1 MQAAAI
7 LNAAQADLDIADGAI
22 ASMSGGTSQPNLNTL
37 VESLRNTPR
46 EGSLQGE
53 SLDAISEYW
62 REVREFYQ
70 QARPLLQHPLLS
82 FDESARAAIAASFA
96 AVIERERYLD
106 DSSARLVSISLR
118 SRSNEMHSLL
128 TALTSEERAR
138 VGDALVRALDEI
150 AGLLRQK
157 LQEPR

>member
-1 MQAAAI
+1 M
-7 LNAAQADLDIADGAI
+7 
-22 ASMSGGTSQPNLNTL
+22 
-37 VESLRNTPR
+37 
-46 EGSLQGE
+46 
-53 SLDAISEYW
+53 
-62 REVREFYQ
+62 
-70 QARPLLQHPLLS
+70 
-82 FDESARAAIAASFA
+82 
-96 AVIERERYLD
+96 VIERERYLD

-138 VGDALVRALDEI
+138 VGDALARALDEI